1 MFNGMDPRPCGKRGF
16 NVGETTSELLSS
28 GELLLTAD
36 DAFVV
41 DVDDAVVFCLGVFVL
56 GFLVGGSLGILSDV
70 YFFIS
75 FSYLSLSFSYIS

>member
-1 MFNGMDPRPCGKRGF
+1 MEDKLCGNNGF

-28 GELLLTAD
+28 GELLLTAGDGFVVVDD
-36 DAFVV
+36 DAL
-41 DVDDAVVFCLGVFVL
+41 VFCFAVFVL
-56 GFLVGGSLGILSDV
+56 GFFAGGSFGTLSDV